1 MNCKT
6 LGIQNRINKRIKAH
20 LYDFRNIIAIEKLVI
35 LLLFYLLFLEALFQL
50 KKSYNNLKIEKF
62 FSLHIKFLNFTA
74 LSPPPPSSSLSSP
87 WNTLKLRCSILKRI
101 FKYFIIKIKE
111 FAITCD
117 MLMVWLGKISNS
129 LAYEPIIY
137 MRQDSR
143 KKNLKF
149 DPAIMHQKEQLCNF
163 DNNSNALSF

>member
-74 LSPPPPSSSLSSP
+74 LSPPPSLLLPFFS
-87 WNTLKLRCSILKRI
+87 L
-101 FKYFIIKIKE
+101 KYFE
-111 FAITCD
+111 VE
-117 MLMVWLGKISNS
+117 MLDIEKDI
-129 LAYEPIIY
+129 
-137 MRQDSR
+137 
-143 KKNLKF
+143 
-149 DPAIMHQKEQLCNF
+149 
-163 DNNSNALSF
+163 